1 MAFVHSI
8 NYISKH
14 TLHTLVPCCF
24 STVMIK
30 KYQPTLLFHSIF
42 VAAVIVHPILIFAA
56 SSISSDLFAINKHQL
71 SRKLHINMADQN
83 QASPEKRWFPL
94 ESNPS
99 LLNQYISKLGFDT
112 HMHGFTD
119 VFSTEQWALDM
130 VPHPVLAVMV
140 LFPMT
145 EKVKNKRQQ
154 LHTNS
159 LTEKSDA
166 ASSLVENENGVWYIK
181 QRIRNACGTIAVL
194 HALANVPKSIQETCI
209 RPSSWLDSFIQNCP
223 ASSSPTEKAIYL
235 EHDTT
240 IETYHEDA
248 TNDGQTSRGT
258 VDDDIDLHFIS
269 FVHVNGK
276 LYELDGRVEQGPVCH
291 GCTTQQDLL
300 KDACGVVQQLMEAD
314 PSDMRFTI
322 LAFAPANT

>member
-1 MAFVHSI
+1 M
-8 NYISKH
+8 
-14 TLHTLVPCCF
+14 
-24 STVMIK
+24 
-30 KYQPTLLFHSIF
+30 KYQSPTHLFHSAFVATLIAHFIIIF
-42 VAAVIVHPILIFAA
+42 VAS
-56 SSISSDLFAINKHQL
+56 SSISDQFAINKPSTHQ
-71 SRKLHINMADQN
+71 RNHINMADQN
-83 QASPEKRWFPL
+83 PASPEKRWFPL

-112 HMHGFTD
+112 NMHGFTD

-130 VPHPVLAVMV
+130 VPHPVFAVMV

-145 EKVKNKRQQ
+145 EKIKNKRKQ

-159 LTEKSDA
+159 LAGKSDT
-166 ASSLVENENGVWYIK
+166 ASSSVDNGVWYIK

-194 HALANVPKSIQETCI
+194 HALANVPKTIQETCI
-209 RPSSWLDSFIQNCP
+209 RPSSWLHSFMQNCP
-223 ASSSPTEKAIYL
+223 ASSSPTEKAMHL
-235 EHDTT
+235 ENDTT

-248 TNDGQTSRGT
+248 TNDGQTSRGNME
-258 VDDDIDLHFIS
+258 DDIDLHFIS

-300 KDACGVVQQLMEAD
+300 KDACGVVKQLMEAD

-322 LAFAPANT
+322 LAFAPAST